1 MTTSDFPNTW
11 YIACTCR
18 DMKPHKKFVVNVVW
32 LWLYTE
38 AKIWI
43 FDLPYMI
50 QLVVSR
56 KLLIFMERKLFGL
69 VVYVISFHMVYI
81 KRSFQ
86 CGWGQWLIDKQSTM
100 FLKPSGYFFFFQIL
114 VISCHDIPPNVT

>member
-1 MTTSDFPNTW
+1 
-11 YIACTCR
+11 
-18 DMKPHKKFVVNVVW
+18 MKPHKKIVVNVVW

-56 KLLIFMERKLFGL
+56 KLLIFMESKLFGL
-69 VVYVISFHMVYI
+69 VVYVINFHMVYI
-81 KRSFQ
+81 KRGFQ
-86 CGWGQWLIDKQSTM
+86 CGWGQRLIDKQSTM
-100 FLKPSGYFFFFQIL
+100 FLKPSGYFFSFKFW
-114 VISCHDIPPNVT
+114 